1 MAQNTIFLV
10 KCYWYDTDREIKVDL
25 HSGLVKIDKRGR
37 VININD
43 VFVFSKQYQQMY
55 YIYTPSFRKDHNT
68 VD

>member
-25 HSGLVKIDKRGR
+25 HSGLVKIDKRGW

-55 YIYTPSFRKDHNT
+55 YIYTPSFKKDHNT

>member
-1 MAQNTIFLV
+1 MTQNTIFLV

-55 YIYTPSFRKDHNT
+55 YIYTPSFKKDHNT

>member
-43 VFVFSKQYQQMY
+43 VFVFSKQYQQMH

>member
-55 YIYTPSFRKDHNT
+55 YIYTLSFRKDHNT

>member
-1 MAQNTIFLV
+1 MTQNTIFLV